1 MCVGYA
7 PVVLI
12 MPLFCVAWWSC
23 KKPTSQH
30 KRASSL
36 KRWKTFFYL
45 RWEIFWDLNQKS
57 APNPSTI
64 LIPTYVQPHR
74 KTGGPA
80 GTTSFPLAKFKL
92 EVESNLCI
100 GIQYVTNS
108 FLHPS
113 GFKSWKRGS
122 KFLRNGQFCW
132 RFCRILCELLTCHV
146 VLSSWWLW
154 CVDVIRLKIDIYHT
168 LYLCA
173 SLGSGSGWWW

>member
-92 EVESNLCI
+92 EVESN
-100 GIQYVTNS
+100 
-108 FLHPS
+108 
-113 GFKSWKRGS
+113 
-122 KFLRNGQFCW
+122 
-132 RFCRILCELLTCHV
+132 
-146 VLSSWWLW
+146 
-154 CVDVIRLKIDIYHT
+154 
-168 LYLCA
+168 CA
-173 SLGSGSGWWW
+173 SEFSMWPIHFFIRQASNREKEGQNFCATVSFAEDFAGFCVNFLLVMWCYL